1 MDTFQSTIQKM
12 LNEDKR
18 RDTFKFLTS
27 LTGVKLNREQVKT
40 IFRIRFAFLMTFFS
54 SKVFVCG
61 GGQQFSHRHPTSVNS
76 GEQKSST
83 DTTNTGFSILDLPD
97 EVYLHLFSFLSPI
110 ELCQIS
116 NVCKKWYH
124 LATDDTVWHQ
134 RLIRDTKSWSSISSR
149 SNPLSYAL
157 VQSDRSQKEI
167 YLTCS
172 PGIRRCSNQIDD
184 SLVYISTFSNY
195 IRSWFVGSKHLIMFG
210 PGLESYTSPLV
221 KNLLWDESKRFQTM
235 GMIPGHA
242 GFGSGIRIKLQ
253 NYLFNLITLYTNCMK
268 ERENRTSSE
277 RLANNNRLIQSNH
290 IDNFDVS
297 PQVRDVCREASGL
310 VYVIDASREN
320 KLDDFCGE
328 LQVMTREFS
337 YLPLLILSCIRD
349 PQTKRWPSIDVVREL
364 QLSSLGNQ
372 WFVQDC
378 CVDGMNGVE
387 EGFLWLLT
395 PKTNSN
401 NLFFGANNDAEST
414 AH

>member
-1 MDTFQSTIQKM
+1 M
-12 LNEDKR
+12 
-18 RDTFKFLTS
+18 
-27 LTGVKLNREQVKT
+27 
-40 IFRIRFAFLMTFFS
+40 
-54 SKVFVCG
+54 
-61 GGQQFSHRHPTSVNS
+61 
-76 GEQKSST
+76 
-83 DTTNTGFSILDLPD
+83 DLPD

-110 ELCQIS
+110 DLCQIS
-116 NVCKKWYH
+116 NVCKKWYR
-124 LATDDTVWHQ
+124 LATDDNAWRQ
-134 RLIRDTKSWSSISSR
+134 RLIRDMKAWSSVSSR

-172 PGIRRCSNQIDD
+172 PTIRRCSNQIDE
-184 SLVYISTFSNY
+184 SLVYFSTFSNY
-195 IRSWFVGSKHLIMFG
+195 VRSWFTGSKDLIMFG

-242 GFGSGIRIKLQ
+242 GFGSGIRIKLHS
-253 NYLFNLITLYTNCMK
+253 YLFNLITLYTNCMR

-277 RLANNNRLIQSNH
+277 RLATNNRLVLSNH
-290 IDNFDVS
+290 IDHFDVS
-297 PQVRDVCREASGL
+297 SQVRDVCREASGL

-320 KLDDFCGE
+320 KLDDFCTE

-337 YLPLLILSCIRD
+337 YLPLLILSCVRD
-349 PQTKRWPSIDVVREL
+349 PHTKRWPAIDVVREL

-395 PKTNSN
+395 PKNNSN
-401 NLFFGANNDAEST
+401 SIFFGANDDAEST

>member
-1 MDTFQSTIQKM
+1 M
-12 LNEDKR
+12 
-18 RDTFKFLTS
+18 
-27 LTGVKLNREQVKT
+27 
-40 IFRIRFAFLMTFFS
+40 
-54 SKVFVCG
+54 
-61 GGQQFSHRHPTSVNS
+61 
-76 GEQKSST
+76 
-83 DTTNTGFSILDLPD
+83 
-97 EVYLHLFSFLSPI
+97 
-110 ELCQIS
+110 
-116 NVCKKWYH
+116 
-124 LATDDTVWHQ
+124 
-134 RLIRDTKSWSSISSR
+134 KSWSSISSR

-172 PGIRRCSNQIDD
+172 PTIRRCSKQIDE
-184 SLVYISTFSNY
+184 SYVYLSHISNY
-195 IRSWFVGSKHLIMFG
+195 VRSWFTGSKDLIMFG

-268 ERENRTSSE
+268 ERENRTNTD
-277 RLANNNRLIQSNH
+277 RLITTNRLVQSNH
-290 IDNFDVS
+290 IDNFDIS

-310 VYVIDASREN
+310 VYVIDASRDN
-320 KLDDFCGE
+320 KLSDFCTE

-349 PQTKRWPSIDVVREL
+349 IETKRWSAIDVVRDL

-378 CVDGMNGVE
+378 CVDGMNGVD
-387 EGFLWLLT
+387 EGFIWLLT
-395 PKTNSN
+395 PKN
-401 NLFFGANNDAEST
+401 NNNFFFGTTNEPESMT
-414 AH
+414 N